1 MRYDAVIIGAGPAGS
16 CAALALARQGRSV
29 AIVEKT
35 AFPRRKVCGE
45 FMSATNAALLDRLGL
60 GDEWRETAGPEIRR
74 VALFAGE
81 GWVTAA
87 MPAGSGGFGRALGR
101 DVLDAMLLAAARTA
115 GAEVFQPFRATGIVC
130 RSNASVVRIAARERE
145 LELHAPAIIAAHG
158 SWEQGSL
165 PSNLPRRNH
174 PSDLLGFKAHFLNA
188 ALPADLMPLL
198 VFPGGYGG
206 MVTADRGR
214 LSLSCCIR
222 RDELARLRQLHG
234 GVSAAEAVQR
244 HIVASCRG
252 VRETLARAS
261 LDGRWLAAG
270 PIRPGIRPR
279 YADDIFRVGNCA
291 GESHPIVAEGIS
303 MALQSAWLLA
313 SALARADVN
322 DATERERAGRLYAA
336 AWRRQFATRIHA
348 AAAFA
353 AVALNPAGARAMGPL
368 IGRFP
373 GILSLGAALSGKTRE
388 LPSGMGRRSV
398 SVNGSFIQP

>member
-1 MRYDAVIIGAGPAGS
+1 MNYDAIIIGAGPAGS

-29 AIVEKT
+29 ATVEKT

-45 FMSATNAALLDRLGL
+45 FMSATNAALLDRLGM
-60 GDEWRETAGPEIRR
+60 GDAWRETAGPQIRR

-81 GWVTAA
+81 GCVTAA
-87 MPAGSGGFGRALGR
+87 MPAAGSGGFGRALGR
-101 DVLDAMLLAAARTA
+101 DILDEMLLVAARDA

-130 RSNASVVRIAARERE
+130 RPSASVVRIAGRERE
-145 LELHAPAIIAAHG
+145 LELHAPVIIAAHG

-222 RDELARLRQLHG
+222 RDELARLRRLHD

-244 HIVASCRG
+244 HIIASCRG

-368 IGRFP
+368 IERFP
-373 GILSLGAALSGKTRE
+373 GILTLGAALSGKTRE
-388 LPSGMGRRSV
+388 LPPRMCGRSV
-398 SVNGSFIQP
+398 R